1 MKAGAF
7 DAQARMSELEGLDR
21 SGLRV
26 AWIKIFKIAAPRY
39 LSMTFMR
46 KAIIYE
52 EQCQRFGGLSPALK
66 RALKAAANGK
76 PVSSSAVAAC
86 KPGTQLIREWNGKVF
101 KVEVKEDGYVFDG
114 NRFKSLSAI
123 ALHIT
128 GTSWSG
134 PRFFGLINTKGVS
147 L

>member
-1 MKAGAF
+1 MKAGGL
-7 DAQARMSELEGLDR
+7 DVQARMSELEYLDR

-26 AWIKIFKIAAPRY
+26 AWIDIFKTAPPHH

-46 KAIIYE
+46 KAIIFE
-52 EQCQRFGGLSPALK
+52 EQCRQFGGLSPALK
-66 RALKAAANGK
+66 RALKAAADGK
-76 PVSSSAVAAC
+76 PVSSVAVSAC

-101 KVEVKEDGYVFDG
+101 KVEVKEDGYLLDG
-114 NRFKSLSAI
+114 NYFKSLSAI

-134 PRFFGLINTKGVS
+134 PRFFGLTRSTGAS
-147 L
+147 Q